1 MVPDIFSKPQDISWP
16 GFYEIS
22 MPYLISWTS
31 KWRLN
36 IGTTTP
42 MDSFLIEFQL
52 FSERMESPHPGA
64 LPRIGVLRVKDLV
77 CFMYFELIFIIL
89 KRIYEKYSSF
99 TVLKQS

>member
-1 MVPDIFSKPQDISWP
+1 MVPDIFPKPQDISWP
-16 GFYEIS
+16 AFYEIS

-42 MDSFLIEFQL
+42 VDSFLIEFQL

-64 LPRIGVLRVKDLV
+64 LPRIGDLRVKDLV

>member
-1 MVPDIFSKPQDISWP
+1 MVPDIFPKPQDISWP

-42 MDSFLIEFQL
+42 VDSFLIEFQL

-64 LPRIGVLRVKDLV
+64 LPRIGVLIRKNLL
-77 CFMYFELIFIIL
+77 YFINFRLIFIIL
-89 KRIYEKYSSF
+89 KRIYEKYSFS